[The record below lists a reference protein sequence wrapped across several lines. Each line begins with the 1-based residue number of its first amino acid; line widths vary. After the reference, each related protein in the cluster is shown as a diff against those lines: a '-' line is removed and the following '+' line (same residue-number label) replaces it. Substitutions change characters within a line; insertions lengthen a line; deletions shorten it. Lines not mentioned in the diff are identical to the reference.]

1 MNTDIMDKLRSKI
14 QMEKY
19 RRNIWIESIR
29 HVAESNK
36 ELQTHRRN
44 IVGRPRR
51 KTCERK
57 E

>member
-1 MNTDIMDKLRSKI
+1 MNAGIMDKLRSKI

-19 RRNIWIESIR
+19 RRNMWIECIR
-29 HVAESNK
+29 HVAESNYV
-36 ELQTHRRN
+36 LQKHRRN
-44 IVGRPRR
+44 TIGRPRR

>member
-1 MNTDIMDKLRSKI
+1 MDKLRSKI

-19 RRNIWIESIR
+19 RRKMW
-29 HVAESNK
+29 VAGMRGVADSNK

-44 IVGRPRR
+44 SLGRPRR

>member
-1 MNTDIMDKLRSKI
+1 MNADVMDKFRSKI

-19 RRNIWIESIR
+19 GRNTWIESIR

-44 IVGRPRR
+44 TVGRPRR

>member
-1 MNTDIMDKLRSKI
+1 MNEDIIDKLRSKI

-19 RRNIWIESIR
+19 GRNIRIESIR

-44 IVGRPRR
+44 TVGRPRR